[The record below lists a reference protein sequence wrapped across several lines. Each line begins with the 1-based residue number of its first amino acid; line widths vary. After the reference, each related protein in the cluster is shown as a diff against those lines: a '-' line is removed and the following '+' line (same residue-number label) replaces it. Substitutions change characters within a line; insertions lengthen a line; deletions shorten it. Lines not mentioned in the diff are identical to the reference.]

1 MKTNK
6 RELTVFAVCAYA
18 VPFLM
23 MPLLYICLQNGQ
35 DTSIFA
41 NAQMFYPAAG
51 VMLAF
56 LLARRPD
63 TPKRFY
69 SLHIVSAVLMLVMSV
84 LSVAMPQTGWLTIAN
99 VVIIIASALGW
110 ILLLT
115 EKKERRE
122 AYGLRLHGKFL
133 TALAICVYFLAVKTG
148 MVFLSVAMQGGDTW
162 ANYLAYWRSP
172 TPWIMA
178 MALIP
183 NFFLSFLPFFGE
195 EYGWRCYL
203 TPALQNRFGARRG
216 ALAVGVLWGLWH
228 LPLNLFFYSPEKT
241 LQSIASQLVV
251 CMTLGVFFTFAYEK
265 CGKNIWVPILL
276 HYLNNNMILVW
287 TGTADISNQVIRWT
301 DVGVSAVMYAAVF
314 LSFLAAKCYRRGEKA
329 V

>member
-56 LLARRPD
+56 LLAKRQE

-69 SLHIVSAVLMLVMSV
+69 SLHIVSAVLMLVMSM

-99 VVIIIASALGW
+99 VVIIIASVLGW

-115 EKKERRE
+115 EK
-122 AYGLRLHGKFL
+122 
-133 TALAICVYFLAVKTG
+133 
-148 MVFLSVAMQGGDTW
+148 
-162 ANYLAYWRSP
+162 
-172 TPWIMA
+172 
-178 MALIP
+178 
-183 NFFLSFLPFFGE
+183 
-195 EYGWRCYL
+195 
-203 TPALQNRFGARRG
+203 GA
-216 ALAVGVLWGLWH
+216 
-228 LPLNLFFYSPEKT
+228 P
-241 LQSIASQLVV
+241 
-251 CMTLGVFFTFAYEK
+251 
-265 CGKNIWVPILL
+265 
-276 HYLNNNMILVW
+276 
-287 TGTADISNQVIRWT
+287 
-301 DVGVSAVMYAAVF
+301 
-314 LSFLAAKCYRRGEKA
+314 
-329 V
+329 